1 MTKKQLLNESWLKM
15 FGEWNKD
22 VLKYIY
28 GKDVKMRANL
38 QAHNMIREEEDESVD
53 STLQFSITGEEADVK
68 AYANALMAQKYYID
82 AYVTHG
88 AEHMQTSKQREVLKQ
103 AVQHFEASTGIA
115 WPFSTED

>member
-22 VLKYIY
+22 LLKYIY

-38 QAHNMIREEEDESVD
+38 EAHNMIREEDDDVD
-53 STLQFSITGEEADVK
+53 SDLQFSITGEEADVK

-82 AYVTHG
+82 AYVMHG
-88 AEHMQTSKQREVLKQ
+88 AEHMRTIKQKEVLKQ
-103 AVQHFEASTGIA
+103 AVHHFETSTGIT
-115 WPFSTED
+115 WPFTTEG